1 MISEPEMTEGAS
13 LLGSREI
20 VGDVVQP
27 PVRQRAR
34 RRPWVWALGGAATAS
49 ALWAAAVFLV
59 GLDYQEPDA
68 RGYRLDNRACRSIR
82 LTSLELAI
90 ASRNMSGILDSG
102 LLKHA
107 ALDQF
112 QCSVPLRGSGDH
124 KPGGHWSVNNTVGIA
139 VALHKK
145 TDPSSEFEANRRVTD
160 LGVMAADKVKA
171 VADLGDQAFLITKDA
186 GHAELRVLDGAVVLS
201 LSLSATS
208 YYEGGSDTDEFG
220 EEPDLPD
227 VSAYR
232 SAMINDMR
240 DLMASLK
247 R

>member
-1 MISEPEMTEGAS
+1 
-13 LLGSREI
+13 
-20 VGDVVQP
+20 
-27 PVRQRAR
+27 
-34 RRPWVWALGGAATAS
+34 
-49 ALWAAAVFLV
+49 
-59 GLDYQEPDA
+59 
-68 RGYRLDNRACRSIR
+68 
-82 LTSLELAI
+82 
-90 ASRNMSGILDSG
+90 
-102 LLKHA
+102 
-107 ALDQF
+107 
-112 QCSVPLRGSGDH
+112 
-124 KPGGHWSVNNTVGIA
+124 VNNTVGIA